1 MAIVW
6 DVVIAGAGPAGSI
19 AATILARA
27 GARVLLVDRARFPRD
42 KLCGDSLN
50 PGTLA
55 LLRTLDLASWVEMHG
70 VPVDGMLLTG
80 PRGVSVEGRYPP
92 PLRGRI
98 AMRRDLDYWLLGQA
112 LQAGAQFEEQVVVRG
127 PRVQQRTRHP
137 GAAVALRALPSGA
150 SSTHVT
156 GLVVSSCQD
165 GTRTIPARITI
176 AADGRRSAVA
186 FGLGLARHPRW
197 PRRWAVGAY
206 FGGVSG
212 MSSLGEMHI
221 RVGGYLGVAPLA
233 NGLTNACLVT
243 SGPTLGRMRS
253 PERALRAAIDADPAL
268 RERFAAA
275 RLVASPA
282 VLGPLALDVQS
293 CGLPGLLLAG
303 DAAGFVDPM
312 TGDGLRF
319 AVRGAE
325 LAAQAALEVLATGRP
340 DAHVTLAR
348 RRREAFAWKWRFN
361 RVLRRVVDSPA
372 LISAATF
379 GASIAPA
386 LLRSLITVAGDCPD
400 SVEA

>member
-1 MAIVW
+1 MRTQW

-55 LLRTLDLASWVEMHG
+55 QLRRLHLSSSIETHS
-70 VPVDGMLLTG
+70 VPIEGMLVTG
-80 PRGVSVEGRYPP
+80 PRGVRIEGRYPASV
-92 PLRGRI
+92 RGCI
-98 AMRRDLDYWLLGQA
+98 AMRRDLDYWLLGEA
-112 LQAGAQFEEQVVVRG
+112 LGAGAQFEEQVTVR
-127 PRVQQRTRHP
+127 RARLEQ
-137 GAAVALRALPSGA
+137 GARGA
-150 SSTHVT
+150 SSSRVT
-156 GLVVSSCQD
+156 GLMVASSQS
-165 GTRTIPARITI
+165 GERAIPSRVTI

-186 FGLGLARHPRW
+186 FELGLARHPTW

-206 FGGVSG
+206 FDGVSG

-221 RVGGYLGVAPLA
+221 RAGAYLGIAPLA

-243 SGPTLGRMRS
+243 SGSTLGRMRS
-253 PERALRAAIDADPAL
+253 PERALRAMIDRDPPL
-268 RERFAAA
+268 RERFAGA
-275 RLVASPA
+275 RLVARPA
-282 VLGPLALDVQS
+282 VLGPLAVDVQS
-293 CGLPGLLLAG
+293 CGVPGLLLAG

-325 LAAQAALEVLATGRP
+325 LAAQAALEMLATGRP
-340 DAHVTLAR
+340 DAHVTLAQR
-348 RRREAFAWKWRFN
+348 RHEAFAWKWRFN
-361 RVLRRVVDSPA
+361 RTLRRIVDSPA
-372 LISAATF
+372 AINAAAF

-386 LLRSLITVAGDCPD
+386 LLRSLIAVAGDCAD
-400 SVEA
+400 SAEA